1 MHPEHPSTEADD
13 YEQIKAA
20 ILDQWQRLP
29 VPEQAALL
37 TEQLKIV
44 MEGEAGAA
52 LREVLQND
60 EAESDPFNQVFPVI
74 GFSRADLK
82 RLHFRKR
89 EIEQL
94 EDRDM
99 TEIAARLEEAYED
112 TGFWDHLID
121 ISRLVFENKRR
132 LSTRK

>member
-1 MHPEHPSTEADD
+1 M
-13 YEQIKAA
+13 

-29 VPEQAALL
+29 VEQKAALM

-44 MEGEAGAA
+44 MEGEVGAA
-52 LREVLQND
+52 LREVLRND
-60 EAESDPFNQVFPVI
+60 EAEPDTFNKVFPVI

-94 EDRDM
+94 EERDM

-112 TGFWDHLID
+112 TGFWDHLVD
-121 ISRLVFENKRR
+121 MSRLVLENKRR